1 MSYHRV
7 LPLPEPLH
15 PDLARRQSQADA
27 LLQQTTMA
35 NEQSSTANR
44 ARSPVSSPRSSSPV
58 ADRFPGSPGA
68 GSVDDRVSHGLPEPI
83 PVGSPKDRARTSSQ
97 ASSGGRR
104 RLPSITRT
112 FQLESPSDICLCQPD
127 PKVPRPRN
135 GTQLHLLSYMSNLQN
150 LFVHI
155 HKTSRSLTDTIQH
168 SSSTANTT
176 KPPSSPKTPAS
187 PTPKSPKSSG
197 NNGATPPWK

>member
-15 PDLARRQSQADA
+15 PDLAPRQSQADA
-27 LLQQTTMA
+27 LLHQTIMA
-35 NEQSSTANR
+35 SEQSSAATPNR
-44 ARSPVSSPRSSSPV
+44 ARSPVSPQRTASPV
-58 ADRFPGSPGA
+58 ADGSPRSPGT
-68 GSVDDRVSHGLPEPI
+68 GSVDDHVSHGLPEPI
-83 PVGSPKDRARTSSQ
+83 PIDSPKDRVRTSSQ

-135 GTQLHLLSYMSNLQN
+135 GTHSY
-150 LFVHI
+150 FY
-155 HKTSRSLTDTIQH
+155 
-168 SSSTANTT
+168 
-176 KPPSSPKTPAS
+176 PAY
-187 PTPKSPKSSG
+187 
-197 NNGATPPWK
+197 NHATPICMPSP

>member
-35 NEQSSTANR
+35 NEQSSAANR

-58 ADRFPGSPGA
+58 ADRFPGSPAA
-68 GSVDDRVSHGLPEPI
+68 GSVDDHVSHGLPEPI
-83 PVGSPKDRARTSSQ
+83 PVGSPKDRARASSQ

-135 GTQLHLLSYMSNLQN
+135 GTPLHLFIIYLQRATTSS
-150 LFVHI
+150 VQI
-155 HKTSRSLTDTIQH
+155 HKD
-168 SSSTANTT
+168 
-176 KPPSSPKTPAS
+176 KPIVD
-187 PTPKSPKSSG
+187 
-197 NNGATPPWK
+197 